1 MILLLIILIL
11 LILVYM
17 VRVSNNED
25 IIKNNLKY
33 ETDKT
38 NIKNAK
44 KHFSKSK
51 ASLILTF
58 ASIIVLIV
66 FIIMDF
72 TSIDAQIIDYFSTD
86 FYKEQEFERMYYFLP
101 LYVIVGN
108 AIYIQ
113 VRTGDF
119 LLKYF
124 KTQEEEFEIKINKEK
139 IMGLLYKKK
148 TTTDT
153 TSEENK
159 QEELPKEEPKV
170 EKQTNTTPSKE
181 TTLTENTN
189 EKSEN

>member
-17 VRVSNNED
+17 VRVSNNDD

-51 ASLILTF
+51 LSLILTF
-58 ASIIVLIV
+58 ASIILLIV

-72 TSIDAQIIDYFSTD
+72 TSIDAQIINYFSTD
-86 FYKEQEFERMYYFLP
+86 FYKEKEFERMYYFLP
-101 LYVIVGN
+101 FYIIVGN
-108 AIYIQ
+108 AIYTQ
-113 VRTGDF
+113 VRIGDF

-124 KTQEEEFEIKINKEK
+124 KTQEEELEIKINKEK

-148 TTTDT
+148 TTTET
-153 TSEENK
+153 TSEDNK
-159 QEELPKEEPKV
+159 KEELPTVETKV
-170 EKQTNTTPSKE
+170 EEQTNTPLSTG
-181 TTLTENTN
+181 NTN
-189 EKSEN
+189 KKSEN

>member
-17 VRVSNNED
+17 VRVSNNDD

-51 ASLILTF
+51 LSLILTF
-58 ASIIVLIV
+58 ASIILLIV

-72 TSIDAQIIDYFSTD
+72 TSIDAQIINYFSTN
-86 FYKEQEFERMYYFLP
+86 FHKEKEFERMYYFLP
-101 LYVIVGN
+101 FYIIVGN
-108 AIYIQ
+108 AIYTQ
-113 VRTGDF
+113 VRIGDF

-124 KTQEEEFEIKINKEK
+124 KTQEEELEIKINKEK

-148 TTTDT
+148 TTTET
-153 TSEENK
+153 TSEDNK
-159 QEELPKEEPKV
+159 KEELPTVETKV
-170 EKQTNTTPSKE
+170 EEQTNTPTS
-181 TTLTENTN
+181 TGNTN